1 MSAKPTVSTT
11 MASAQQAVIWQACSE
26 DGITEPAILV
36 QSDSTGLLI
45 LTQEGRDILIQPST
59 LPDLFR
65 QLKRLVT
72 ETN

>member
-1 MSAKPTVSTT
+1 
-11 MASAQQAVIWQACSE
+11 
-26 DGITEPAILV
+26 LV

-59 LPDLFR
+59 RPDLFR